1 MNTYDAQ
8 YIGALASVKDL
19 DNITYR
25 DSVFVNGQ
33 NYIQFLVKSK
43 SVPMIPQKLFT
54 GYISSFIDD
63 DVNDEGYFP
72 EEEKRIENF
81 YNQVKDKLFIF
92 SYKFKDGKYY
102 NITKAQLVVRPM
114 GLEDDTVFVSV
125 PVFSSMNNEEV
136 KNWEYKKNFRLDRDF
151 SNYNEFVERISGL
164 KSLGS
169 IYGYDSSI
177 LRPFVVWYDENDEF
191 YAVGQISDY
200 RESSMGGVILES
212 NQIQKINL
220 SEFEN
225 FFVYDEAVNPT
236 LMFIPQEIYE
246 RISNIILQTSTTK
259 VENTEI
265 EENENVLED
274 DEKEEIIDCNNITI
288 VPELKTIN
296 ISEHNDELII
306 ECMRYHSQMQHLFYK
321 MGDLIN
327 FHTAVKCNSM
337 VILSGLSGTGKSA
350 LVDVYAKALGINTKD
365 DNRLLF
371 VPVRP
376 SWNDDSDLLGY
387 VDLVHMVYRP
397 SDTGFINL
405 LVEASREENK
415 DKMYLV
421 CFDEMNLARV
431 EHYFS
436 QFLSILERPSNQRI
450 LRLYDAQYTG
460 RLYNSSDYPAT
471 IMIGNN
477 IRFIG
482 TVNID
487 ESTYHFSDK
496 VLDRTNVI
504 NLEVLDYS
512 KDWMEEKYAAFTSS
526 VKWTLKDYE
535 TITVKGEENREIREL
550 LWKIHS
556 LLQNNSKKLGV
567 GPRVVKSIE
576 MYMSNLPRNEELSL
590 AFGDG
595 LDYQIAQRVL
605 TKVRGPENQLGKLLS
620 EDEDGEGLVSLFSQY
635 YTLSSFKKCKEIL
648 KTKRDEVATYGYCV

>member
-8 YIGALASVKDL
+8 YIGALASIKDL
-19 DNITYR
+19 DSNTYR
-25 DSVFVNGQ
+25 DSVFVNAQ

-43 SVPMIPQKLFT
+43 SVPMIPQQLFT
-54 GYISSFIDD
+54 GYISSFVDD
-63 DVNDEGYFP
+63 DVNDDGYYT
-72 EEEKRIENF
+72 EDERIDNF

-114 GLEDDTVFVSV
+114 GLEENTLFVSV
-125 PVFSSMNNEEV
+125 PVFSSMNNAEV
-136 KNWEYKKNFRLDRDF
+136 KNWEYQKNFRLYRDF
-151 SNYNEFVERISGL
+151 TNYSEFVERISGL

-177 LRPFVVWYDENDEF
+177 LRPFVVWYDENDEY
-191 YAVGQISDY
+191 YAVGQINDY

-212 NQIQKINL
+212 NQLQKINL

-225 FFVYDEAVNPT
+225 FFVYDEQVNPT

-246 RISNIILQTSTTK
+246 KISNIILQASTTR
-259 VENTEI
+259 VESTEN
-265 EENENVLED
+265 EENENSQD
-274 DEKEEIIDCNNITI
+274 DIIDSEVSVEDNDVTP
-288 VPELKTIN
+288 VPELKTID
-296 ISEHNDELII
+296 ISEHNDELIL

-321 MGDLIN
+321 IDDLVN

-371 VPVRP
+371 VSVRP

-415 DKMYLV
+415 DKMFLV

-504 NLEVLDYS
+504 TLEVLNYS
-512 KDWMEEKYAAFTSS
+512 KDWVEEKYAAFTSS

-535 TITVKGEENREIREL
+535 TITVKGEENGEIREF
-550 LWKIHS
+550 LWRIHS
-556 LLQNNSKKLGV
+556 LLQKNSKKLGI
-567 GPRVVKSIE
+567 GPRIVKSIE
-576 MYMSNLPRNEELSL
+576 LYMSNLPKDGELGL
-590 AFGDG
+590 EFGAG

-605 TKVRGPENQLGKLLS
+605 TKVRGPENQIGKLLS
-620 EDEDGEGLVSLFSQY
+620 ENAEDEGLISLFDEY
-635 YTLSSFKKCKEIL
+635 ITLSSFKKCREIV
-648 KTKRDEVATYGYCV
+648 KTKRDEVETYGYCV